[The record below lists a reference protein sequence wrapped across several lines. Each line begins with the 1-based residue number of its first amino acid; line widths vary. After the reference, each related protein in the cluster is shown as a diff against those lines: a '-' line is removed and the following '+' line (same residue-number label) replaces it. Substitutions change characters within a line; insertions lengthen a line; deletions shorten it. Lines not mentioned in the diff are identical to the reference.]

1 MNGQYRVT
9 VRGVM
14 SERFC
19 QGFCGLSRR
28 LDGGHTVL
36 SGDPRTAPALRDL
49 LGTLGNLGLEIVEV
63 IEIERSPGTISHTT
77 LEA

>member
-1 MNGQYRVT
+1 MSVGYRIT

-19 QGFCGLSRR
+19 QGFAGLTRSVDDSRTI
-28 LDGGHTVL
+28 LT
-36 SGDPRTAPALRDL
+36 GDPRTAPALEDL
-49 LGTLGNLGLEIVEV
+49 LTRLGNLGFEVVGVET
-63 IEIERSPGTISHTT
+63 PHGTTAHTA

>member
-1 MNGQYRVT
+1 MSVGYRIT

-19 QGFCGLSRR
+19 QGFAGLSRDV
-28 LDGGHTVL
+28 DGPRTIL
-36 SGDPRTAPALRDL
+36 SGDPRTAPPLEDVLAR
-49 LGTLGNLGLEIVEV
+49 LGNLGLEVVGVE
-63 IEIERSPGTISHTT
+63 RLHGTTAHPA